1 MPKKALDE
9 DIKQQALWIVRGY
22 KASLRRYMAARQDV
36 ILATPCSFGE
46 YVSGGET
53 RRQYFPHSS
62 DVGRPVENMQQAL
75 ERLEQC
81 PDARRVAAV
90 DKAKLLIGEDLQ
102 DGELRRKLTNAILLN
117 CESGRNYPFEILGVD
132 GLSRMDFYRRRNRF
146 LQTVAENF
154 GLI

>member
-1 MPKKALDE
+1 MPQKALDE

-46 YVSGGET
+46 YVAGEET
-53 RRQYFPHSS
+53 CRQYFPHSS

-75 ERLEQC
+75 ERLEQS

-154 GLI
+154 GLV

>member
-1 MPKKALDE
+1 MAKKALDE

-46 YVSGGET
+46 YVAGEET
-53 RRQYFPHSS
+53 CRQYFPHSS
-62 DVGRPVENMQQAL
+62 EVGRPVENMQQAL
-75 ERLEQC
+75 ERLERC

-102 DGELRRKLTNAILLN
+102 DEELRRKLTNAILLN

-132 GLSRMDFYRRRNRF
+132 GLSRRDFYRRRNRF
-146 LQTVAENF
+146 LQDVAEKF
-154 GLI
+154 GIV

>member
-1 MPKKALDE
+1 MAKKALDE

-46 YVSGGET
+46 YVAGEET
-53 RRQYFPHSS
+53 CRQYFPHSS
-62 DVGRPVENMQQAL
+62 EVGRPVENMQQAL
-75 ERLEQC
+75 ERLERC

-102 DGELRRKLTNAILLN
+102 DEELRRKLTNAILLN

-154 GLI
+154 GLV

>member
-1 MPKKALDE
+1 MPKRDLDD

-46 YVSGGET
+46 YVAGEET
-53 RRQYFPHSS
+53 CRQYFPHSS

-75 ERLEQC
+75 ERLEQS

-132 GLSRMDFYRRRNRF
+132 GLSRRDFYRRRNRF
-146 LQTVAENF
+146 LHDVAEKF
-154 GLI
+154 GII

>member
-1 MPKKALDE
+1 MPKRDLDD

-62 DVGRPVENMQQAL
+62 DVGRPVENMQQVL
-75 ERLEQC
+75 ERLERC

-102 DGELRRKLTNAILLN
+102 DKELRRKLTNAILLN

-132 GLSRMDFYRRRNRF
+132 GLSRRDFYRRRNRF
-146 LQTVAENF
+146 LQDVAEKF
-154 GLI
+154 GII

>member
-1 MPKKALDE
+1 MAKKTLDD

-46 YVSGGET
+46 YAAGGET
-53 RRQYFPHSS
+53 CRQYYPHSS

-75 ERLEQC
+75 ERLERS

-90 DKAKLLIGEDLQ
+90 DKAKLLIGNDIQ
-102 DGELRRKLTNAILLN
+102 DEELRRKLTNAILLN

-132 GLSRMDFYRRRNRF
+132 GFGKTNFYKRRLEF
-146 LQTVAENF
+146 LGNVASFF
-154 GLI
+154 GII

>member
-46 YVSGGET
+46 YVSEGET

-62 DVGRPVENMQQAL
+62 EVGRPVENMQQAL

-81 PDARRVAAV
+81 LDARRVAAV

-102 DGELRRKLTNAILLN
+102 DEELRRKLTNAILLN

-154 GLI
+154 GLV

>member
-75 ERLEQC
+75 ERLERC

-132 GLSRMDFYRRRNRF
+132 GFGKTNFYKRRLEF
-146 LQTVAENF
+146 LGNVANFF

>member
-1 MPKKALDE
+1 MAKKALDE
-9 DIKQQALWIVRGY
+9 DVKQQALWIVRGY

-46 YVSGGET
+46 YVAGEET
-53 RRQYFPHSS
+53 CRQYFPHSS
-62 DVGRPVENMQQAL
+62 EVGRPVENMQQAL
-75 ERLEQC
+75 ERLERC

-102 DGELRRKLTNAILLN
+102 DEELRRKLTNAILLN

-132 GLSRMDFYRRRNRF
+132 GLSRRDFYRRRNRF
-146 LQTVAENF
+146 LQDVAEKF
-154 GLI
+154 GIV

>member
-1 MPKKALDE
+1 MPQKALDE

-46 YVSGGET
+46 YVSEGET

-62 DVGRPVENMQQAL
+62 EVGRPVENMQQAL

-102 DGELRRKLTNAILLN
+102 DEELRRKLTNAILLN

>member
-75 ERLEQC
+75 ERLERC

-132 GLSRMDFYRRRNRF
+132 GLSRRDFYRRRNRF
-146 LQTVAENF
+146 LHDVAEKF
-154 GLI
+154 GII

>member
-1 MPKKALDE
+1 
-9 DIKQQALWIVRGY
+9 
-22 KASLRRYMAARQDV
+22 MAARQDV

-62 DVGRPVENMQQAL
+62 ETGRPVENMQQAL
-75 ERLEQC
+75 ERLERS

-90 DKAKLLIGEDLQ
+90 DKAKLLIGNDLQ
-102 DGELRRKLTNAILLN
+102 DEELRRKLTNAILLN

-132 GLSRMDFYRRRNRF
+132 FLGRSNFYDRRTDF
-146 LQTVAENF
+146 LADVAKIF
-154 GLI
+154 GII

>member
-1 MPKKALDE
+1 MPKKAIDE

-46 YVSGGET
+46 YVSEGET

-62 DVGRPVENMQQAL
+62 EVGRPVENMQQAL

-102 DGELRRKLTNAILLN
+102 DKELRRKLTNAILLN

-132 GLSRMDFYRRRNRF
+132 GLSRRDFYRRRNRF
-146 LQTVAENF
+146 LQDVAEKF
-154 GLI
+154 GII

>member
-1 MPKKALDE
+1 MAKKALDE

-46 YVSGGET
+46 YVSEGET

-62 DVGRPVENMQQAL
+62 EVGRPVENMQQAL

-90 DKAKLLIGEDLQ
+90 DKAKLLIGNDLQ
-102 DGELRRKLTNAILLN
+102 DKELRRKLTNAILLN

-132 GLSRMDFYRRRNRF
+132 GLSRRDFYRRRNRF
-146 LQTVAENF
+146 LQDVAEKF
-154 GLI
+154 GII

>member
-1 MPKKALDE
+1 MPKRDLDD

-36 ILATPCSFGE
+36 ILATPRSFGE

-62 DVGRPVENMQQAL
+62 SVGRPVENMQQAL
-75 ERLEQC
+75 ERLEHS

-90 DKAKLLIGEDLQ
+90 DKAKLLIGNDLQ
-102 DGELRRKLTNAILLN
+102 DEELRRKLTNAILLN

-132 GLSRMDFYRRRNRF
+132 FLGRSNFYDRRTDF
-146 LQTVAENF
+146 LADVAKIF
-154 GLI
+154 GII

>member
-46 YVSGGET
+46 YVSEGET

-62 DVGRPVENMQQAL
+62 EVGRPVENMQQAL

-102 DGELRRKLTNAILLN
+102 DEELRRKLTNAILLN

-132 GLSRMDFYRRRNRF
+132 GLSRRDFYRRRNRF
-146 LQTVAENF
+146 LQTVAEKF
-154 GLI
+154 GII

>member
-1 MPKKALDE
+1 MAKKTLDD

-46 YVSGGET
+46 YVAGEET

-62 DVGRPVENMQQAL
+62 EVGRPVENMQQAL
-75 ERLEQC
+75 ERLERC

-102 DGELRRKLTNAILLN
+102 DEELRRKLTNAILLN

-132 GLSRMDFYRRRNRF
+132 FLGRSNFYERRTDF
-146 LQTVAENF
+146 LAAVAKNF
-154 GLI
+154 GII

>member
-1 MPKKALDE
+1 MAKKALDE

-46 YVSGGET
+46 Y
-53 RRQYFPHSS
+53 FPHSS
-62 DVGRPVENMQQAL
+62 EVGRPVENMQQAL
-75 ERLEQC
+75 ERLERC

-102 DGELRRKLTNAILLN
+102 DEELRRKLTNAILLN

-132 GLSRMDFYRRRNRF
+132 GFGKTNFYKRRLEF
-146 LQTVAENF
+146 LGNVANFF

>member
-1 MPKKALDE
+1 MPKKAIDE

-46 YVSGGET
+46 YVAGEET
-53 RRQYFPHSS
+53 CRQYFPHSS
-62 DVGRPVENMQQAL
+62 EVGRPVENMQQAL

-102 DGELRRKLTNAILLN
+102 DEELRRKLTNAILLN

>member
-1 MPKKALDE
+1 
-9 DIKQQALWIVRGY
+9 
-22 KASLRRYMAARQDV
+22 
-36 ILATPCSFGE
+36 
-46 YVSGGET
+46 
-53 RRQYFPHSS
+53 
-62 DVGRPVENMQQAL
+62 MQQAL
-75 ERLEQC
+75 ERLEHS

-154 GLI
+154 GLV

>member
-1 MPKKALDE
+1 MPKKAIDE

-46 YVSGGET
+46 YVSEGET

-62 DVGRPVENMQQAL
+62 EVGRPVENMQQAL

-102 DGELRRKLTNAILLN
+102 DEELRRKLTNAILLN

-154 GLI
+154 GLV

>member
-1 MPKKALDE
+1 MPQKALDE

-75 ERLEQC
+75 ERLERS

-90 DKAKLLIGEDLQ
+90 DKAKLLIGNDIQ
-102 DGELRRKLTNAILLN
+102 DEGLRRKLTNAILLN

-132 GLSRMDFYRRRNRF
+132 FLGRSNFYERRTDF
-146 LQTVAENF
+146 LAAVAKNF
-154 GLI
+154 GII

>member
-1 MPKKALDE
+1 MPQKALDE

-53 RRQYFPHSS
+53 RRQYFSHSS

-75 ERLEQC
+75 ERLERC

-102 DGELRRKLTNAILLN
+102 DKELRRKLTNAILLN

-132 GLSRMDFYRRRNRF
+132 GLSRRDFYRRRNRF
-146 LQTVAENF
+146 LQNVAEKF
-154 GLI
+154 GIV

>member
-1 MPKKALDE
+1 MAKKALDE

-46 YVSGGET
+46 YVAGEET
-53 RRQYFPHSS
+53 CRQYFPHSS
-62 DVGRPVENMQQAL
+62 EVGRPVENMQQAL
-75 ERLEQC
+75 ERLEQS

-102 DGELRRKLTNAILLN
+102 DKELRRKLTNAILLN

-132 GLSRMDFYRRRNRF
+132 GLSRRDFYRRRNRF
-146 LQTVAENF
+146 LQDVAEKF
-154 GLI
+154 GII

>member
-1 MPKKALDE
+1 MAKKALDE

-46 YVSGGET
+46 YVSEGET
-53 RRQYFPHSS
+53 SRQYFPHSS
-62 DVGRPVENMQQAL
+62 EVGRPVENMQQAL

-90 DKAKLLIGEDLQ
+90 DKAKLLIGNDLQ
-102 DGELRRKLTNAILLN
+102 DKELRRKLTNAILLN

-132 GLSRMDFYRRRNRF
+132 GLSRRDFYRRRNRF
-146 LQTVAENF
+146 LQDVAEKF
-154 GLI
+154 GII

>member
-1 MPKKALDE
+1 MAKKALDE

-46 YVSGGET
+46 YVSEGET

-62 DVGRPVENMQQAL
+62 EVGRPVENMQQAL

-102 DGELRRKLTNAILLN
+102 DEELRRKLTNAILLN

-132 GLSRMDFYRRRNRF
+132 GLSRRDFYRRRNRF
-146 LQTVAENF
+146 LQDVAEKF
-154 GLI
+154 GIV

>member
-1 MPKKALDE
+1 MPKRDLDD

-36 ILATPCSFGE
+36 ILATLCSFGE
-46 YVSGGET
+46 YAAGGET
-53 RRQYFPHSS
+53 CRQYFPHSS

-75 ERLEQC
+75 ERLERS

-90 DKAKLLIGEDLQ
+90 DKAKLLIGNDIQ
-102 DGELRRKLTNAILLN
+102 DEELRRKLTNAILLN

-132 GLSRMDFYRRRNRF
+132 GLSRRDFYRRRNRF
-146 LQTVAENF
+146 LQTVAEKF
-154 GLI
+154 GII

>member
-1 MPKKALDE
+1 MPKKTLDE

-46 YVSGGET
+46 YVAGEET
-53 RRQYFPHSS
+53 CRQYFPHSS
-62 DVGRPVENMQQAL
+62 EVGRPVENMQQAL
-75 ERLEQC
+75 ERLEQS

-154 GLI
+154 GLV

>member
-1 MPKKALDE
+1 MAKKALDE

-46 YVSGGET
+46 YVAGEET
-53 RRQYFPHSS
+53 CRQYFPHSS
-62 DVGRPVENMQQAL
+62 EVGRPVENMQQAL

-102 DGELRRKLTNAILLN
+102 DEELRRKLTNAILLN

-132 GLSRMDFYRRRNRF
+132 GLSRRDFYRRRNRF
-146 LQTVAENF
+146 LQDVAEKF
-154 GLI
+154 GIV

>member
-1 MPKKALDE
+1 MAKNILDD

-46 YVSGGET
+46 YAAGGET
-53 RRQYFPHSS
+53 CRQYYPHSS

-75 ERLEQC
+75 ERLERS

-90 DKAKLLIGEDLQ
+90 DKAKLLIGNDLQ
-102 DGELRRKLTNAILLN
+102 DEALRRKFTNAILLN

-132 GLSRMDFYRRRNRF
+132 GLSRRDFYRRRNRF
-146 LQTVAENF
+146 LQDVAEKF
-154 GLI
+154 GII

>member
-1 MPKKALDE
+1 MPKKAIDE

-53 RRQYFPHSS
+53 CRQYFPHSS

-75 ERLEQC
+75 ERLERC

-102 DGELRRKLTNAILLN
+102 DEELRRKLTNAILLN

-132 GLSRMDFYRRRNRF
+132 GLSRRDFYRRRNRF
-146 LQTVAENF
+146 LHDVAEKF
-154 GLI
+154 GII

>member
-1 MPKKALDE
+1 MPQKALDE

-53 RRQYFPHSS
+53 RRQYFSHSS

-75 ERLEQC
+75 ERLERC

-102 DGELRRKLTNAILLN
+102 DKELRRKLTNAILLN

>member
-46 YVSGGET
+46 YVSEGET

-62 DVGRPVENMQQAL
+62 EVGRPVENTQQAL

-90 DKAKLLIGEDLQ
+90 DKAKLLIGNDLQ
-102 DGELRRKLTNAILLN
+102 DEELRRKLTNAILLN
-117 CESGRNYPFEILGVD
+117 CKSGRNYPFEILGVD
-132 GLSRMDFYRRRNRF
+132 WLSRMDFYRRRNRF
-146 LQTVAENF
+146 LQTVAKNF

>member
-1 MPKKALDE
+1 M
-9 DIKQQALWIVRGY
+9 RGY

-46 YVSGGET
+46 YVAGEET
-53 RRQYFPHSS
+53 CRQYFPHSS
-62 DVGRPVENMQQAL
+62 EVGRPVENMQQAL
-75 ERLEQC
+75 ERLERC

-102 DGELRRKLTNAILLN
+102 DKELRRKLTNAILLN

>member
-1 MPKKALDE
+1 MPKKAIDE

-62 DVGRPVENMQQAL
+62 DVGRPVENMQQVL
-75 ERLEQC
+75 ERLERC

-102 DGELRRKLTNAILLN
+102 DKELRRKLTNAILLN

>member
-1 MPKKALDE
+1 MAKKALDE

-62 DVGRPVENMQQAL
+62 EVGRPVENMQQAL
-75 ERLEQC
+75 ERLERC

-102 DGELRRKLTNAILLN
+102 DKELRRKLTNAILLN

-132 GLSRMDFYRRRNRF
+132 GLSRRDFYRRRNRF
-146 LQTVAENF
+146 LQDVAEKF
-154 GLI
+154 GII

>member
-1 MPKKALDE
+1 MAKKTLDD

-75 ERLEQC
+75 ERLERC

-102 DGELRRKLTNAILLN
+102 DEELRRKLTNAILLN

-132 GLSRMDFYRRRNRF
+132 GLSRRDFYRRRNRF
-146 LQTVAENF
+146 LHDVAEKF
-154 GLI
+154 GII